1 METVDLDI
9 NLRTNVPEEGAKA
22 VTTIQEMADAAITAR
37 DETKKSLDLQTAYLE
52 KLRSKY
58 AEVQKALAGMS
69 FPSKEK
75 NELQKASNALAKELE
90 SEEGALKTLQAEW
103 DKMNRGYSI
112 VQKRTTEVRE
122 EMKLLRAAGRENSEE
137 YARLSDQLQELAEA
151 GAVVSKTQT
160 EMAKGSQVFKGLG
173 DAVSA
178 FSGTAS
184 AAVGAWTLLGGSQE
198 EEAKIQTKLQSLM
211 AITIG
216 LQQAQNILA
225 ETSTFRISTLTKAKE
240 LWAAANTRV
249 ATSLGIST
257 AAAKALTATLTLGLS
272 VAIGAV
278 IALFD
283 KWQAKQA
290 ETSAKSKA
298 WAEAVT
304 RSGADVLA
312 KYEELR
318 RAYTKLGEDM
328 SAKQKFVD
336 DNKSAFDALG
346 VSVTGVTDADTIF
359 ISHTGAFVEAL
370 KTRAKAMAAQDLAA
384 EKYKEALKK
393 EVEAGERAKNPTFFD
408 KNAAVNPITGPG
420 SLVVPAKDTS
430 ADYAGRAAQ
439 KIRKEAEDLEK
450 AGDAYFDT
458 AAKFQADYEAKM
470 KELGLA
476 LSSPTSVPPAG
487 VYPLNADISARL
499 AKISADT
506 EKEAAEVALAAM
518 QEGREKKIATINAE
532 FEARKAVI
540 EEKLREIAELE
551 TKYGVDGSVQK
562 DQLTALLTAYDEQRS
577 NALRTVSESYSAEI
591 RKIEAELTANAGAEL
606 DRRLAQNA
614 AYYAELR
621 ARAKATASSE
631 EEYLALATKITKQ
644 EEEEKTR
651 IILREELK
659 RLESR
664 ERIALRREEFGGRSS
679 EFGRGF
685 FQSDREE
692 ELLKVQLQYAEEYLA
707 KLREMQD
714 AGDDV
719 TAQIEE
725 ETDRIEEL
733 KKSLSDIPVKKLQ
746 EAGNALKGL
755 FSKLGSLG
763 GELGEAFSS
772 LASSVDGIMKAFDK
786 GASPLDRAS
795 AGLGGL
801 IDLFG
806 IALDQAEK
814 NRRAVDEYAS
824 ALAEAARTAALLRIE
839 EQGYSARNL
848 FGVENPYARAIAGA
862 EQYKTAMAELSR
874 TMQTMA
880 GGQVQVGSKKVVS
893 GKNILGGVGAGA
905 TMGAAIGS
913 FLPGIGNLIGAG
925 IGALFG
931 GIFGATQKKVVPVF
945 ESLSKK
951 YGSILRQGSATFE
964 LNPRILADYAKLD
977 EATKKLV
984 DNWEEI
990 RKKALEAQE
999 SMRQTFADL
1008 AGDLGTNL
1016 SQALIDAWHQGDMYA
1031 AVDDYAAYVDQV
1043 LEGIITQKMFS
1054 AAFGNLFDTLQ
1065 KRMEDSFGAGGD
1077 SDIVDDIVWFSRE
1090 YKRGISQFGEAMDK
1104 ARAELA
1110 KEGIQIGS
1118 ELEAAGRSAAA
1129 QGIARASQDDITKFN
1144 GQMTLMVERV
1154 QTLVALKQA
1163 EAAAGDARQTLL
1175 RAMAADVSLIAK
1187 QSLFLSELDGL
1198 KSALRI
1204 IHNEGIK
1211 MRN

>member
-9 NLRTNVPEEGAKA
+9 NLRTNVPEEGDKA

-75 NELQKASNALAKELE
+75 NELARTSNALAKELE
-90 SEEGALKTLQAEW
+90 SEESALKTLQAEW
-103 DKMNRGYSI
+103 DKMNRGYSV

-178 FSGTAS
+178 FSGAAS

-198 EEAKIQTKLQSLM
+198 EEAKIQTKLQSLL

-225 ETSTFRISTLTKAKE
+225 ETSTFRISTLTKSKE

-272 VAIGAV
+272 VAIGVV

-290 ETSAKSKA
+290 EASAKSKA

-304 RSGADVLA
+304 RSGSDVIA

-346 VSVTGVTDADTIF
+346 VTVSGVTDADTIF

-370 KTRAKAMAAQDLAA
+370 KTRAKAMAAQELAA

-393 EVEAGERAKNPTFFD
+393 EVEAGDRAKNPTLVD
-408 KNAAVNPITGPG
+408 KAAAFSSLFQAPG
-420 SLVVPAKDTS
+420 TS
-430 ADYAGRAAQ
+430 VATTAEGFAGIAS
-439 KIRKEAEDLEK
+439 KEIEKEAKALEK

-458 AAKFQADYEAKM
+458 ADKFQADYEAKM

-551 TKYGVDGSVQK
+551 TKYGVDGSAQK

-614 AYYAELR
+614 AYYASVR
-621 ARAKATASSE
+621 TRAKVTASSE

-664 ERIALRREEFGGRSS
+664 ERIAIRREEFGSRSS
-679 EFGRGF
+679 EFGGGF
-685 FQSDREE
+685 FQTDREE

-733 KKSLSDIPVKKLQ
+733 KKALDEIPVKKFQ

-763 GELGEAFSS
+763 GELGEAFGA

-786 GASPLDRAS
+786 NASPLDRAS

-814 NRRAVDEYAS
+814 NRRAVNDYAS
-824 ALAEAARTAALLRIE
+824 ALAEAAHTAALLRIE
-839 EQGYSARNL
+839 EHGYSARNL

-862 EQYKTAMAELSR
+862 NQYKLAMSALSEELHKLGSGHV
-874 TMQTMA
+874 QTGLREA
-880 GGQVQVGSKKVVS
+880 FSA
-893 GKNILGGVGAGA
+893 KNILGGVGAGA

-931 GIFGATQKKVVPVF
+931 GIFGATQKKLVPVF
-945 ESLSKK
+945 NSIQAE
-951 YGSILRQGSATFE
+951 YGSLLKEGTKTFE
-964 LNPRILADYAKLD
+964 LNPRILADYDKLD
-977 EATKKLV
+977 AATKKLV

-1110 KEGIQIGS
+1110 KEGIHIGS

-1129 QGIARASQDDITKFN
+1129 QGIARASQDDITKLN